1 MAYRLVSSKQLTIT
15 ENPAYSELYN
25 LLAGKTFSL
34 HYVFT
39 GGAGS
44 GMLQYSNDGQTWVD
58 INDTSITFTT
68 GTGSA
73 MWDVL
78 ETGSAAVRIKFTGSA
93 GMAGTV
99 YSCGGGPV

>member
-1 MAYRLVSSKQLTIT
+1 MAYRLVSHKALVISGAT
-15 ENPAYSELYN
+15 AYSELYN

-39 GGAGS
+39 LGTGS
-44 GMLQYSNDGQTWVD
+44 GMLQYSNDGVTWVD
-58 INDTSITFTT
+58 ITDTSITFTV

-78 ETGSAAVRIKFTGSA
+78 ETGSAAVRVKFTSA
-93 GMAGTV
+93 SGMTGTM
-99 YSCGGGPV
+99 YACGGGPV